1 MENYQD
7 YHERDIIKEKM
18 NKVYNNKI
26 INEQKYQKII
36 TNRILSPN
44 KQITTK
50 IQKKEETSKNINN
63 KTLTD
68 WNKRKIYKRIIQNS
82 SGIPKLYLKKR
93 VVYDS
98 RNISKKKN
106 LKKNALQNSDLEL
119 ELDKDMGTEEDSV
132 HEKAPHMTGKKNY
145 NYFFV
150 NPETELKPK
159 AYEATTNNVFD
170 DKIKSKVTQ
179 HIFHRAKKYLLI

>member
-36 TNRILSPN
+36 TNRILSPK
-44 KQITTK
+44 KQFTTK

-93 VVYDS
+93 VDS
-98 RNISKKKN
+98 KNQPYLMNAIKNKELSCNHKTIERYHKKVVEYIKE
-106 LKKNALQNSDLEL
+106 KKF
-119 ELDKDMGTEEDSV
+119 
-132 HEKAPHMTGKKNY
+132 EKKC
-145 NYFFV
+145 
-150 NPETELKPK
+150 
-159 AYEATTNNVFD
+159 
-170 DKIKSKVTQ
+170 I
-179 HIFHRAKKYLLI
+179 AKFRLRIRIR

>member
-36 TNRILSPN
+36 TNRILSPK
-44 KQITTK
+44 KQFTTK

-93 VVYDS
+93 VDSKNQPYLMNAIKNKELSCNHKTIERYHKKVVYDS

-106 LKKNALQNSDLEL
+106 LKK
-119 ELDKDMGTEEDSV
+119 KC
-132 HEKAPHMTGKKNY
+132 
-145 NYFFV
+145 
-150 NPETELKPK
+150 
-159 AYEATTNNVFD
+159 
-170 DKIKSKVTQ
+170 I
-179 HIFHRAKKYLLI
+179 AKFRLRIRIR